1 MNSLLIYLIRTK
13 TAKGMEIYKKLL
25 YMSCFMDLI
34 VSFWT
39 FIVQPIPC
47 TDRGYR
53 TIMMN
58 GVFRKSSQPIR
69 YAVYLTWIQLMVLK
83 IFSQ

>member
-1 MNSLLIYLIRTK
+1 MNSLLIYLIRNK

-39 FIVQPIPC
+39 FIVQPVILLHITFVSLVLVRIPSC
-47 TDRGYR
+47 NMKVKYE
-53 TIMMN
+53 N
-58 GVFRKSSQPIR
+58 
-69 YAVYLTWIQLMVLK
+69 K
-83 IFSQ
+83 IVGN